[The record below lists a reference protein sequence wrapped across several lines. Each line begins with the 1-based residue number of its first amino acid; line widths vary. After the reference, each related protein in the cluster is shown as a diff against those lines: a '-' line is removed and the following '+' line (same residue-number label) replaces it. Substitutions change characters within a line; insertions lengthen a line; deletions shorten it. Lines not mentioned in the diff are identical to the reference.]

1 MQEGVGLA
9 FLTDFGGPA
18 MAREDRDVIAERE
31 QLFFNS
37 LEQLR
42 RVAAGQVPAPYASGE
57 KNIARD

>member
-37 LEQLR
+37 LE
-42 RVAAGQVPAPYASGE
+42 
-57 KNIARD
+57 